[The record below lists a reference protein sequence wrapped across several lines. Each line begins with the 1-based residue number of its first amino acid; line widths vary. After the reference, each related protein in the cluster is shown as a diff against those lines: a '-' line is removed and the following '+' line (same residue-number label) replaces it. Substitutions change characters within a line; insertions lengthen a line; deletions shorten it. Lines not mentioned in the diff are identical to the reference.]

1 VSPQRLS
8 IATLPG
14 RLPGGSTGPRGADPT
29 AMTIGI
35 VHFGIGAFH
44 RSHQAVFTE
53 DAAAATG
60 DTGWGILG
68 VTGRTDA
75 VVEQLRPQDC
85 LYGVLEKD
93 RAETSLRIV
102 GSVREVA
109 FPGRDS
115 VRVVEVLASPTTQ
128 IATLTITEKGY
139 LRAQDGAIDLGLA
152 SVQHDIRIV
161 ERELSGEE
169 PSEPSETAIGL
180 LVRGLAGRFRLNG
193 EPFTVLCCDNLID
206 NGSMVKR
213 VVFSLAAAIGS
224 GDPAATSARDRF
236 LDWLGE
242 SVAFPSSMVD
252 RITPAVTESDREE
265 ALALLGLRDDALVVA
280 EPFSQW
286 VIEDRFAG
294 RRPAWELAG
303 VTITD
308 DVAPFEN
315 AKLRILNSTH
325 SLLAY
330 LGQLKGHQTI
340 ADAVADDALLRVAG
354 RVLDDDILPTL
365 VEPPGLDLRQ
375 YRDTVLERI
384 GNPAL
389 AHTTRQ
395 VGMDGSQKLPNRII
409 GVAVE
414 RLAAGELPLGLA
426 LAIAAW
432 IRYIAST
439 MKDGAAPL
447 DDPMADTLTAAIG
460 SADAPD
466 TDPTGVVD
474 RMFAITAV
482 FPAEL
487 AASVAFRDA
496 VAAQLDEVRRLTA
509 PSQVL
514 NG

>member
-1 VSPQRLS
+1 LSPGVHLAPRLS
-8 IATLPG
+8 IATLTD
-14 RLPGGSTGPRGADPT
+14 RLPDGSTGPRIDPT
-29 AMTIGI
+29 ETTIGI

-60 DTGWGILG
+60 ESGWGILG
-68 VTGRTDA
+68 VTGRSDA

-85 LYGVLEKD
+85 LYGVLQKD
-93 RAETSLRIV
+93 RDETSLRIV

-115 VRVVEVLASPTTQ
+115 VRVVEVLAGPTTQ

-139 LRAQDGAIDLGLA
+139 LRAPDGAIDLSLA
-152 SVQHDIRIV
+152 SVQHDLRII
-161 ERELSGEE
+161 ERQLAGEQ
-169 PSEPSETAIGL
+169 PTEPSETAIGL
-180 LVRGLAGRFRLNG
+180 LVRGLAARFSLG
-193 EPFTVLCCDNLID
+193 AEPFTVLCCDNLVD

-213 VVFSLAAAIGS
+213 VILSLAAAIGT
-224 GDPAATSARDRF
+224 GDRSSARF

-252 RITPAVTESDREE
+252 RITPAVTEVDREE

-308 DVAPFEN
+308 DVAPYEK
-315 AKLRILNSTH
+315 AKLRILNATH

-330 LGQLKGHQTI
+330 LGMVKGHRTI
-340 ADAVADDALLRVAG
+340 ADAVADDALLLVAG

-365 VEPPGLDLRQ
+365 EELPGLDLRQ

-389 AHTTRQ
+389 KHTTRQ

-414 RLAAGELPLGLA
+414 RLAAGEVPRGLA

-439 MKDGAAPL
+439 MEEGAPPL
-447 DDPMADTLTAAIG
+447 DDPIADVLTAAIG

-474 RMFAITAV
+474 RMFAIAAV

-487 AASVAFRDA
+487 AASTEFRDA
-496 VAAQLDEVRRLTA
+496 VAAQLDEVRRITA
-509 PSQVL
+509 IPL
-514 NG
+514 